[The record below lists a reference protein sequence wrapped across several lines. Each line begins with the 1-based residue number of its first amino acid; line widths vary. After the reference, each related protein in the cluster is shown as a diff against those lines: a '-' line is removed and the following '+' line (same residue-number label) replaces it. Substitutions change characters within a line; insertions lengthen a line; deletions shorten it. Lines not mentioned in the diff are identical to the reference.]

1 MSILIKGM
9 RMPENCI
16 KCPMQFGGMCYVMPA
31 EVDESR
37 VAPTVEEAW
46 KQGKPDW
53 CPLVEISEPHGDLI
67 DRDALNIG
75 EYERE
80 DDDTG
85 TLEISLGG
93 LLEVYH
99 RVKDAPAIITN
110 IIRGITFRGKMRNI
124 RMWGGTTMN

>member
-1 MSILIKGM
+1 MGIYIKGM

-53 CPLVEISEPHGDLI
+53 CPLVEVPEPHGRLI
-67 DRDALNIG
+67 DGDALRIA
-75 EYERE
+75 ELDTLIMIRYKLAYAPTVIEAERRT
-80 DDDTG
+80 DDKTDKG
-85 TLEISLGG
+85 SSC
-93 LLEVYH
+93 
-99 RVKDAPAIITN
+99 
-110 IIRGITFRGKMRNI
+110 
-124 RMWGGTTMN
+124 

>member
-37 VAPTVEEAW
+37 VAPTVEEAL

-53 CPLVEISEPHGDLI
+53 CPLVEIHEPHGDLI
-67 DRDALNIG
+67 DRDAFRADFSMG
-75 EYERE
+75 ENCDKCGIELKRCEYDRIYTKMDFCGWLDDAPTIIEAEGSE
-80 DDDTG
+80 DDAD
-85 TLEISLGG
+85 
-93 LLEVYH
+93 
-99 RVKDAPAIITN
+99 N
-110 IIRGITFRGKMRNI
+110 
-124 RMWGGTTMN
+124 

>member
-1 MSILIKGM
+1 MGVYIKGM
-9 RMPENCI
+9 GMPENCI

-37 VAPTVEEAW
+37 VAPTVEEAL

-53 CPLVEISEPHGDLI
+53 CPLVEIKEPHGDLI

-80 DDDTG
+80 DDETG
-85 TLEISLGG
+85 TIEISLGG
-93 LLEVYH
+93 LLDLYH
-99 RVKDAPAIITN
+99 KMKDAPAVIERSEN
-110 IIRGITFRGKMRNI
+110 ECLR
-124 RMWGGTTMN
+124 

>member
-9 RMPENCI
+9 TRPKNCFECHLTKWI
-16 KCPMQFGGMCYVMPA
+16 DDGCAGCVADDKIHNA
-31 EVDESR
+31 SR
-37 VAPTVEEAW
+37 PI
-46 KQGKPDW
+46 D
-53 CPLVEISEPHGDLI
+53 CPLVEVPEPHGRLI

-93 LLEVYH
+93 LLDLFH
-99 RVKDAPAIITN
+99 KVKDAPTVIEAE
-110 IIRGITFRGKMRNI
+110 GSGD
-124 RMWGGTTMN
+124 

>member
-37 VAPTVEEAW
+37 VAPTVEDAW

-53 CPLVEISEPHGDLI
+53 CPLVEIPEHGRLI
-67 DRDALNIG
+67 DADKMCADLVTVDPQYETMIEWCIQVTNAQPTVIEGSEDA
-75 EYERE
+75 
-80 DDDTG
+80 
-85 TLEISLGG
+85 
-93 LLEVYH
+93 
-99 RVKDAPAIITN
+99 
-110 IIRGITFRGKMRNI
+110 
-124 RMWGGTTMN
+124 

>member
-37 VAPTVEEAW
+37 VAPTVEEAL

-53 CPLVEISEPHGDLI
+53 CPLVEITEPHGRLI
-67 DRDALNIG
+67 DGDALQCKVDDIG
-75 EYERE
+75 LGYYEVLGVTE
-80 DDDTG
+80 DTIDSAPTIIEAEG
-85 TLEISLGG
+85 SE
-93 LLEVYH
+93 
-99 RVKDAPAIITN
+99 DA
-110 IIRGITFRGKMRNI
+110 
-124 RMWGGTTMN
+124 